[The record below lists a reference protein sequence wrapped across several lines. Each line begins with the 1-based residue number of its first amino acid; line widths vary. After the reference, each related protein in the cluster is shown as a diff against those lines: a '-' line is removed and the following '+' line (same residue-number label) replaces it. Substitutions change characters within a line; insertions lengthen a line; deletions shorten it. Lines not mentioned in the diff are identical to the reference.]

1 MDVIFTKDDVET
13 FEKVI
18 SNCAFN
24 LGDGAEQTKRVRG
37 DHTVEVSFDRK
48 GKHLALVEMVAH
60 RDYGQS
66 EAPIEAIVTRRYRM
80 SDRHD
85 KYFLQGEIVRHIE
98 NK

>member
-1 MDVIFTKDDVET
+1 MDVIFSKDDVKT
-13 FEKVI
+13 FQEVVN
-18 SNCAFN
+18 NCAFD
-24 LGDGAEQTKRVRG
+24 LGEGVEQTKRTRG
-37 DHTVEVSFDRK
+37 NHTVEVSFDRK

-60 RDYGQS
+60 RDYGHI

-85 KYFLQGEIVRHIE
+85 DYYLKGEIIRMIE